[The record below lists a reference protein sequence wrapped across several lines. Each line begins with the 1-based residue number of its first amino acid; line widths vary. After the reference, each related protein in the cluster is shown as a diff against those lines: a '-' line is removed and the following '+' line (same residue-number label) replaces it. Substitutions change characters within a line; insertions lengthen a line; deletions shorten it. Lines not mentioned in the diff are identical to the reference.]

1 MLKYYFC
8 LNKEHKM
15 TTDKFIKF
23 AIFFAVTAVTLGA
36 LGAHALKEVLTE
48 SQLHSFETG
57 VRYQLFHAL
66 ALLVLALNAEK
77 FNQHL
82 KKSLTLMTV
91 GICCFS
97 FSIYLLSIQ
106 ESAGISLS
114 FLGPITPIGGLLLIS
129 AWLLLFFS
137 IKKQG

>member
-1 MLKYYFC
+1 
-8 LNKEHKM
+8 M
-15 TTDKFIKF
+15 TTDKFIKI
-23 AIFFAVTAVTLGA
+23 AIYFAVTAVTLGA
-36 LGAHALKEVLTE
+36 LGAHALKDILSD

-82 KKSLTLMTV
+82 KKSLTLMTA
-91 GICCFS
+91 GICLFS
-97 FSIYLLSIQ
+97 FSIYLLSIP
-106 ESAGISLS
+106 EAVAISLS

-129 AWLLLFFS
+129 AWLVLFFS

>member
-1 MLKYYFC
+1 
-8 LNKEHKM
+8 M

-23 AIFFAVTAVTLGA
+23 AIFFAVTAVALGA
-36 LGAHALKEVLTE
+36 LGAHALKEVLTK

-66 ALLVLALNAEK
+66 ALLVLALNTEK

-82 KKSLTLMTV
+82 KKSLTLMTA

-97 FSIYLLSIQ
+97 FSIYLLSIP
-106 ESAGISLS
+106 EAVGISLS

>member
-1 MLKYYFC
+1 
-8 LNKEHKM
+8 M

-23 AIFFAVTAVTLGA
+23 AIFFAVTAVALGA

-66 ALLVLALNAEK
+66 ALLVLALNAQK
-77 FNQHL
+77 FNPHL
-82 KKSLTLMTV
+82 KKSLTLMAT

-97 FSIYLLSIQ
+97 FSIYLLSVQ
-106 ESAGISLS
+106 EAVGISLS

-129 AWLLLFFS
+129 SWLVLFFS
-137 IKKQG
+137 IKKQD

>member
-1 MLKYYFC
+1 MI
-8 LNKEHKM
+8 
-15 TTDKFIKF
+15 TDKFIKF
-23 AIFFAVTAVTLGA
+23 AIFLAVTAVVLGA
-36 LGAHALKEVLTE
+36 LGAHALKEVLTK
-48 SQLHSFETG
+48 SQLDSFETG

-82 KKSLTLMTV
+82 KKSLTLMTA
-91 GICCFS
+91 GICLFS

-106 ESAGISLS
+106 EAAGISLS

-129 AWLLLFFS
+129 SWLVLFFS

>member
-1 MLKYYFC
+1 
-8 LNKEHKM
+8 M

-23 AIFFAVTAVTLGA
+23 AIFFAVTAVALGA
-36 LGAHALKEVLTE
+36 LGAHALKEALTE

-66 ALLVLALNAEK
+66 ALLVLALNSEK
-77 FNQHL
+77 FNQNL
-82 KKSLTLMTV
+82 KKSLVLMIA
-91 GICCFS
+91 GICLFS

-106 ESAGISLS
+106 EAAEISLS
-114 FLGPITPIGGLLLIS
+114 FLGLITPLGGLLLIS
-129 AWLLLFFS
+129 AWLVLFFS

>member
-1 MLKYYFC
+1 
-8 LNKEHKM
+8 M
-15 TTDKFIKF
+15 TTDKFIKI
-23 AIFFAVTAVTLGA
+23 AISFAVTAVALGA
-36 LGAHALKEVLTE
+36 LGTHALKEVLTE

-66 ALLVLALNAEK
+66 ALLVLVLNAEK

-91 GICCFS
+91 GICLFS

-106 ESAGISLS
+106 EAVGTSLS

-129 AWLLLFFS
+129 AWLLLFCS